1 MALFAAMRRPGV
13 SCSSRSKL
21 RVERPTMRAV
31 PPADLRQSER
41 IPATIP
47 ISLLVESER
56 FKVEHSASTIN
67 LSVGGLRV
75 RAPLA
80 LVPGETVGIITQGDS
95 RHALST
101 RVVWAQRVGTNHGFL
116 SGLAFLETLPA

>member
-1 MALFAAMRRPGV
+1 
-13 SCSSRSKL
+13 
-21 RVERPTMRAV
+21 MRAV

-47 ISLLVESER
+47 IILLVESER
-56 FKVEHSASTIN
+56 FKMEHSASTID
-67 LSVGGLRV
+67 LSVGGLRI

-95 RHALST
+95 RHAIST
-101 RVVWAQRVGTNHGFL
+101 RVVWARPVGADPWSL
-116 SGLAFLETLPA
+116 AGLTCLDTLPA